1 MGTSIALVE
10 DDPQTRESLR
20 TLLRAESGLECTGAF
35 GSAEE
40 ALSAAAAPP
49 EVMIVDINLPGMS
62 GIEFVGRLKAR
73 SPAVRVLMLTTYED
87 RDAVF
92 SSLRAGADGY
102 LVKRHMATDLI
113 RAIEDV
119 KAGGTPMSAQ
129 VARKVIDHF
138 RQQSPPTA
146 PELAQLTDRERD
158 ILCLLANGYLYKEI
172 STRLSISFDTVRT
185 HVRNIYTKLRVQSR
199 TEATLKYL
207 GR

>member
-1 MGTSIALVE
+1 MRTSVALVE
-10 DDPQTRESLR
+10 DDRQTRESLR
-20 TLLRAESGLECTGAF
+20 ELLRGEAGFDCVGAF

-40 ALSAAAAPP
+40 ALATATPAPD
-49 EVMIVDINLPGMS
+49 VMIVDINLPAMS
-62 GIEFVGRLKAR
+62 GIEYVAQLKAR
-73 SPAVRVLMLTTYED
+73 HPAVRVLMLTTYED

-102 LVKRHMATDLI
+102 LVKRHMASELI
-113 RAIEDV
+113 HAIEDV
-119 KAGGTPMSAQ
+119 KAGGAPMSAQ
-129 VARKVIDHF
+129 IARKVIEHF
-138 RQQSPPTA
+138 RQSPPVA
-146 PELAQLTDRERD
+146 PELAQLTERERD
-158 ILCLLANGYLYKEI
+158 ILGLLANGYLYKEI